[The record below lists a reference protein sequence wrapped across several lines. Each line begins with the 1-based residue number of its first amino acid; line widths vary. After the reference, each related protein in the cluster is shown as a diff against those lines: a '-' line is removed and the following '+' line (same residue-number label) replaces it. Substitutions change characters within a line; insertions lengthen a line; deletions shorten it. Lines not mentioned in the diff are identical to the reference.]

1 MAIGLSVQ
9 ASFTAWARRV
19 FMLVSQ
25 TYFALYATSSFSMSV
40 LSNSVDFVF
49 IILGVAGFEPAL
61 DKF

>member
-9 ASFTAWARRV
+9 VPFV
-19 FMLVSQ
+19 FMLVSH
-25 TYFALYATSSFSMSV
+25 TYFALYAISSFLISV

-49 IILGVAGFEPAL
+49 IIVGVAGFEPAL